1 MVFIQLT
8 TNQKQHLEKETDQ
21 NKQRFEIQLILK
33 HKLQHPTKILAR
45 KSSLTRGSLQIS
57 QLETTSRRKSR
68 STIEGLTLSSV
79 STKLIYA
86 QKKLHNKK

>member
-8 TNQKQHLEKETDQ
+8 TNQIQHLEKETDQ

>member
-45 KSSLTRGSLQIS
+45 KSSLTRGSLQIT
-57 QLETTSRRKSR
+57 QLKTIRRRRLRTT
-68 STIEGLTLSSV
+68 V
-79 STKLIYA
+79 
-86 QKKLHNKK
+86 

>member
-45 KSSLTRGSLQIS
+45 KSSLTRGSLQIT

>member
-8 TNQKQHLEKETDQ
+8 TNQIQHLEKETDQ

-86 QKKLHNKK
+86 HKKLHNKK